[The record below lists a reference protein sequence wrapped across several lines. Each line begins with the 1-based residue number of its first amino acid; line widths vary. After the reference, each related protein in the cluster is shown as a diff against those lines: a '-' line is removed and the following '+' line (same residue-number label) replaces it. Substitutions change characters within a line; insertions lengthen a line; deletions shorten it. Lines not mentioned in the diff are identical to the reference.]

1 MERIRI
7 QPARL
12 SSPRDRDFKPAQ
24 MDVRFKQ
31 WIWNGITSYCTVSS
45 KIGLECFQH
54 LIDTYNLEKHNFYR
68 YLQLRNHFNKNINN
82 EAAELSRINIF
93 AEAYKGGIHK
103 KLLSKI
109 YSCIQ
114 SSKSH
119 STLYVKE
126 KWEKETNIILTEED
140 WFNICKS
147 QHATSSSGQWRE
159 LSWKNVIR
167 FFITP
172 KRKYLQNGNPESAL
186 CWR

>member
-82 EAAELSRINIF
+82 DAAELSRINIF

-103 KLLSKI
+103 KLVSKI

-119 STLYVKE
+119 STRAGRYDEIYRLDDRKCLSFYIRLYRLRHDKAFTAEFYVKMH
-126 KWEKETNIILTEED
+126 LTPR
-140 WFNICKS
+140 
-147 QHATSSSGQWRE
+147 HAHARCNT
-159 LSWKNVIR
+159 
-167 FFITP
+167 
-172 KRKYLQNGNPESAL
+172 
-186 CWR
+186 